1 LYKPLFQQPSEGELV
16 LAKTMSID
24 EQLAAFAWLQA
35 IGTNIAALGQTKSL
49 SKSKRQQEEAEKL
62 SIIGNAMQSIANA
75 AQAEL
80 TVKLRNTAANKES
93 NDLTVVGNLL
103 QSLGNALQVIAGIDD
118 RTTQSNISKPSK
130 TKR

>member
-1 LYKPLFQQPSEGELV
+1 
-16 LAKTMSID
+16 LAKKKKMSIG
-24 EQLAAFAWLQA
+24 EQLAAYAWLQA
-35 IGTNIAALGQTKSL
+35 FGTNIAALGQTKSL

-80 TVKLRNTAANKES
+80 TAKLRNTADNKES

-103 QSLGNALQVIAGIDD
+103 QSLGTALQVDQKVRIWKITYKAKGASAAV
-118 RTTQSNISKPSK
+118 RKGTGTC
-130 TKR
+130 